1 MNKNDLRNPL
11 IQSGA
16 LLLLVFILISI
27 VAGSGE
33 KGFFGSIGAMIS
45 GLFSGILFII
55 ALTIAIIF
63 SIAVLIG
70 LYLAAVSIYSAD
82 KARDLYG
89 QLKDSLVTFY
99 GKIPRRTKTL
109 PAVAQDPAPKP
120 VASVVQPQ
128 DSTDKARDLYG
139 QLKDTLGTFYDKIP
153 RRTKTP
159 PAVAQDPTPEPVA
172 SVVHPQDVPFEK
184 AEAQMHK
191 TEVKA
196 MEQSV
201 DTSAELLIQEQRCE
215 ELEQQ
220 VTELQN
226 KSQAL
231 ETQITSL
238 QQNLDDLQNQEI
250 PEKLNT
256 LDSSAE
262 DISGKLA
269 AQSSALENALN
280 KLTDLE
286 THINNKLET
295 VLKDIGDLQE
305 KTAAPELVTGIL
317 SYIDL
322 PEDREVMTQKA
333 EEAVSRGMTYAQID
347 EFFQKSLSSHI
358 YKQLSEHPRLT
369 KDFLRS
375 IKKKFA

>member
-1 MNKNDLRNPL
+1 MNKNDFRNPL

-45 GLFSGILFII
+45 GLFSGILFIV

-70 LYLAAVSIYSAD
+70 LYLAAVSIYSAE

-89 QLKDSLVTFY
+89 QLKVS
-99 GKIPRRTKTL
+99 
-109 PAVAQDPAPKP
+109 
-120 VASVVQPQ
+120 
-128 DSTDKARDLYG
+128 
-139 QLKDTLGTFYDKIP
+139 LGTFYDKIP
-153 RRTKTP
+153 RRAKTP
-159 PAVAQDPTPEPVA
+159 PAVVQDPATKPVA
-172 SVVHPQDVPFEK
+172 TVVHPQEVPLEK
-184 AEAQMHK
+184 AEAQLHK

-231 ETQITSL
+231 EAQITSL

-286 THINNKLET
+286 THINDKLET

-347 EFFQKSLSSHI
+347 EFFKKSLSSRI

>member
-1 MNKNDLRNPL
+1 MNKNDFRNPL

-33 KGFFGSIGAMIS
+33 KGFLGSIGAMIS
-45 GLFSGILFII
+45 GLFSGILFIV

-89 QLKDSLVTFY
+89 QLKESLGTFY
-99 GKIPRRTKTL
+99 GKIPRRTKSS
-109 PAVAQDPAPKP
+109 PAV
-120 VASVVQPQ
+120 
-128 DSTDKARDLYG
+128 
-139 QLKDTLGTFYDKIP
+139 
-153 RRTKTP
+153 TP
-159 PAVAQDPTPEPVA
+159 DPTPKPAASMVRSQEVPVK
-172 SVVHPQDVPFEK
+172 E
-184 AEAQMHK
+184 AEAQIQA
-191 TEVKA
+191 TEVKE
-196 MEQSV
+196 MEQSE
-201 DTSAELLIQEQRCE
+201 DIPSEELLIQEQRCE

-226 KSQAL
+226 KSQTL
-231 ETQITSL
+231 EAQIVSL
-238 QQNLDDLQNQEI
+238 QEKLDYLQNQEI
-250 PEKLNT
+250 PEKLDT

-262 DISGKLA
+262 DISSKLA
-269 AQSSALENALN
+269 AQSSALEDALH

-286 THINNKLET
+286 THINDKLDN
-295 VLKDIGDLQE
+295 VLRDIGDLQE
-305 KTAAPELVTGIL
+305 KTAAPEVVTGIL

-322 PEDREVMTQKA
+322 PEDRNILTQKA
-333 EEAVSRGMTYAQID
+333 EEAVSRGMTYKQID
-347 EFFQKSLSSHI
+347 EFFQKSLSSHV

>member
-33 KGFFGSIGAMIS
+33 KGFLGSIGAMIS

-89 QLKDSLVTFY
+89 QLKD
-99 GKIPRRTKTL
+99 
-109 PAVAQDPAPKP
+109 
-120 VASVVQPQ
+120 
-128 DSTDKARDLYG
+128 
-139 QLKDTLGTFYDKIP
+139 TLGTFYGKIP

-159 PAVAQDPTPEPVA
+159 PAVAQAPATKPVA
-172 SVVHPQDVPFEK
+172 SVAHPQDAPMQK
-184 AEAQMHK
+184 AEAQLHK

-231 ETQITSL
+231 EAQITSL

-280 KLTDLE
+280 KLTDLD
-286 THINNKLET
+286 THINDKLET

-333 EEAVSRGMTYAQID
+333 EEAVSRGLTYAQID
-347 EFFQKSLSSHI
+347 EFFKKSLSSHI